1 MYQTKKITYSQNSKE
16 DLFRCTILC
25 LLFPPFISSIFAF
38 YKFLHYKSRSFG
50 ILFFVFFAH
59 NYYVST
65 EAANSEPK
73 VRRQRIIKPI
83 PKQRRKFPIAL
94 TSYEVFATNVVAL

>member
-1 MYQTKKITYSQNSKE
+1 MINNNKIKSKTE
-16 DLFRCTILC
+16 V
-25 LLFPPFISSIFAF
+25 LLAISELGSLWMETSIFSLLIIIMYLKAV
-38 YKFLHYKSRSFG
+38 
-50 ILFFVFFAH
+50 II
-59 NYYVST
+59 T
-65 EAANSEPK
+65 K